1 MAKKKTDSRDRLRK
15 VPTTVYL
22 EPEQAKALEALCK
35 RTRVLQ
41 TVYLREAVDLLL
53 AKYREK

>member
-1 MAKKKTDSRDRLRK
+1 MAKRKADSRDRLKKRP
-15 VPTTVYL
+15 VTVYL
-22 EPEQAKALEALCK
+22 EPGQAKALNSLCE

-53 AKYREK
+53 AKYQEK